1 MEFKTKINAF
11 LDKKVTI
18 KELEDEIYG
27 LYNKKLDYFKDVYDL
42 NIIKKSLNMYKRKEI
57 SLGDLIDWF
66 KIHIS
71 IIAWKYQRGNEFLTN
86 LLSDETKKTILQDKI
101 CSLMVEI
108 TLMSDI
114 FEKEID
120 EILYSFKHLDKMI
133 KNVNKLEVIYSYFE
147 KDEEVDVEEDEKD
160 VEAILVL
167 FIDNQNKTYI
177 QSMQYCLYEEICVV
191 PYYEQDNEINKLDI
205 EGYTDLSF
213 MAEE

>member
-11 LDKKVTI
+11 LDKKITI

-57 SLGDLIDWF
+57 SLEDLIEWF

>member
-57 SLGDLIDWF
+57 SLEDLIEWF

>member
-42 NIIKKSLNMYKRKEI
+42 NIIKKSLNMCKRKEI
-57 SLGDLIDWF
+57 SLEDLIEWF

-86 LLSDETKKTILQDKI
+86 LLSNETKKTILQNKI
-101 CSLMVEI
+101 SSLMVEI

-133 KNVNKLEVIYSYFE
+133 KNVNKLEVIYSYLE
-147 KDEEVDVEEDEKD
+147 KDEEVDVDEDLKD
-160 VEAILVL
+160 VEGILVL

-177 QSMQYCLYEEICVV
+177 QSMEYCLYEEISVV
-191 PYYEQDNEINKLDI
+191 PHYEQVNEMNKLDI
-205 EGYTDLSF
+205 EGYTDLCF

>member
-27 LYNKKLDYFKDVYDL
+27 LHYKKLDYFKDVYDL
-42 NIIKKSLNMYKRKEI
+42 NIIKKSLNMYKQKEI
-57 SLGDLIDWF
+57 SLEDLIDWF

-71 IIAWKYQRGNEFLTN
+71 IIAWKYQKGNEFLTN
-86 LLSDETKKTILQDKI
+86 LLSNETKKTILQNKI
-101 CSLMVEI
+101 SSLMVEI

-133 KNVNKLEVIYSYFE
+133 KNVNKLEVIYSYLE
-147 KDEEVDVEEDEKD
+147 KDEEVDVDEDVKD
-160 VEAILVL
+160 VEGILVL

-177 QSMQYCLYEEICVV
+177 QSMEYCLYEEISVV
-191 PYYEQDNEINKLDI
+191 PHYEQVNEMNKLDI
-205 EGYTDLSF
+205 EGYTDLCF